1 MSALTKSWKEI
12 LQILCLSG
20 IHEANGSPS
29 THEPSIHEPF
39 THEPSTHELFTHQP
53 FTHEPFTHE
62 PFTHEPLTQTTTEA
76 IERNASWWSNKLE
89 KVM

>member
-1 MSALTKSWKEI
+1 MSALTKSWEEI
-12 LQILCLSG
+12 IQILCLSG

-29 THEPSIHEPF
+29 THEPSI
-39 THEPSTHELFTHQP
+39 
-53 FTHEPFTHE
+53 HE